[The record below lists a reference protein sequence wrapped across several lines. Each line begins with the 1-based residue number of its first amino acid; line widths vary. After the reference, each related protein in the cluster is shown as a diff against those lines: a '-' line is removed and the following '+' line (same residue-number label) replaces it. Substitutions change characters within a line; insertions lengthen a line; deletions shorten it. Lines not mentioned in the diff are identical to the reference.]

1 MLTTMILI
9 MLSWWEPVQVLE
21 GLSGIW
27 LGVEHSSQQWWIICR
42 LLLTREHFQSV
53 LCCEGGMDVSYYSVF
68 LSFFK
73 IHVGVSHHTTLH
85 TWAIYKKAKKRK
97 SLRVTH
103 NNTKM
108 FFKKIK
114 NKLYIYY
121 IYIYMKSFTNQFSS
135 SLTHFTFFWIKKG
148 KISIAV
154 LNYAVCPNL
163 SSRPGLIIRWP
174 ERVRAPLIQQQ
185 LMPPFEKS
193 SQVSAGL

>member
-27 LGVEHSSQQWWIICR
+27 LRVEHSSQQWWVICR
-42 LLLTREHFQSV
+42 LLLTREHFESV
-53 LCCEGGMDVSYYSVF
+53 LCCEGGMDASYYSVF

-73 IHVGVSHHTTLH
+73 IHVRVSHQTILH
-85 TWAIYKKAKKRK
+85 TWAIGNK
-97 SLRVTH
+97 
-103 NNTKM
+103 
-108 FFKKIK
+108 KKIS
-114 NKLYIYY
+114 NR
-121 IYIYMKSFTNQFSS
+121 
-135 SLTHFTFFWIKKG
+135 
-148 KISIAV
+148 V

-174 ERVRAPLIQQQ
+174 ESVRAPLIQQQ